1 MSQDRIPG
9 KIPAPG
15 GERPDEELGK
25 FLTGNSGA
33 RKAASSLK
41 AGAEVG
47 IAFANLDGD
56 WRVRTDDAGQLAF
69 EAGKAVDPDFSLRI
83 PPGAARSLLGRGD
96 SDLGEL
102 GIAFFELIASHEQ
115 DLKIHVTVHSG
126 LVKLTR
132 RGWLGVLA
140 SGGPKVVM
148 WMAKKGLRGP
158 GAIATA
164 LGKLKG

>member
-1 MSQDRIPG
+1 MSQESPPG
-9 KIPAPG
+9 APTASQC
-15 GERPDEELGK
+15 ESTDAALAR
-25 FLTGNSGA
+25 FLMGNPGA

-47 IAFANLDGD
+47 IAFSNLDGD
-56 WRVRTDDAGQLAF
+56 WRVCLDEGGQLAF
-69 EAGKAVDPDFSLRI
+69 EAGKAVDPDFSLRV
-83 PPGAARSLLGRGD
+83 PPGAVGALLGNGD

-102 GIAFFELIASHEQ
+102 GISFFELIVAHEQ
-115 DLKIHVTVHSG
+115 DRKIHVTVHSG

-140 SGGPKVVM
+140 SGGPKVMV